1 MQARSTLGGGRM
13 GTWQATNMRTTG
25 TWARHL
31 AQRAAARARRG
42 LRSTWALT
50 QRLTLA
56 RLPRP

>member
-1 MQARSTLGGGRM
+1 M